1 MTPETKE
8 VMDKRIAHREQI
20 FIKASVMLEPIVEQ
34 HGIADHRDGGSAI
47 FVSAPMVTKIDQHL
61 DHIMRVADWLMIREE

>member
-20 FIKASVMLEPIVEQ
+20 FIKASVMLEPLVEQ
-34 HGIADHRDGGSAI
+34 HGIEDHKDGGAI
-47 FVSAPMVTKIDQHL
+47 FVNGATVTKIDQHI
-61 DHIMRVADWLMIREE
+61 DHIMRIADWLMIREE